1 MQYTN
6 LHTHTVFSDGTCTPE
21 EMAQAA
27 IEKNMLSLGFS
38 DHSPMDHD
46 LTYCVKHQAL
56 PAYCR
61 EIRRLKEKYKDQIE
75 IALGLE
81 MDSLTSSCVCRADYD
96 YVIGDCHYVHT
107 SDGPMSI
114 DHCIEGQL
122 HVLREYFSM
131 DGAAY
136 SKSYF
141 RTYVHD
147 MKKMKPDILGHFDLT
162 VKFGLIRE
170 DDPAFLS
177 AAREALSAALEI
189 TPVIEMN
196 TGAMARGLRSV
207 PYPAPYL
214 LDTVRGCGGKFILSS
229 DCHAAE
235 NLIFAFDEAR
245 QLLIAHGFDSM
256 IVWKNG
262 ALQEV
267 GLI

>member
-81 MDSLTSSCVCRADYD
+81 MDSLTSSCVCRA
-96 YVIGDCHYVHT
+96 
-107 SDGPMSI
+107 
-114 DHCIEGQL
+114 
-122 HVLREYFSM
+122 
-131 DGAAY
+131 
-136 SKSYF
+136 
-141 RTYVHD
+141 
-147 MKKMKPDILGHFDLT
+147 
-162 VKFGLIRE
+162 
-170 DDPAFLS
+170 
-177 AAREALSAALEI
+177 
-189 TPVIEMN
+189 
-196 TGAMARGLRSV
+196 
-207 PYPAPYL
+207 
-214 LDTVRGCGGKFILSS
+214 
-229 DCHAAE
+229 AE

-267 GLI
+267 GIC